1 MRIVSVNVHYQD
13 KLGYQDYY
21 LGKEWKKMGHEVHFV
36 ASDVHFDF
44 PDYDHT
50 VKHII
55 GGKKVGTGLF
65 YNDYGVPV
73 HRLKGTSRKYTGMIW
88 LWGFKKKVKDL
99 KPDIL
104 VLHGILSYQTI
115 RAAFWGKKL
124 GCSIIMDDHTNTLGV
139 RKDKLAA
146 FAFWIFRKL
155 MARRITNTAD
165 KLIATSATTLDV
177 MRDCFGLSG
186 PKVSMVP
193 LGTDTTIFRKDIQL
207 RREGRQ
213 WLGVED
219 EKIVVLYT
227 GKMYPVK
234 KVDLI
239 IDALDEIGFKNYP
252 KVVLALVGD
261 MAADYKILLDEKIK
275 STEFPVIVRQAVA
288 QEFLPALYNGAEIAV
303 WPNALTTST
312 IDASACGCPIII
324 SDYMPERIKRNN
336 GIMIKAGD
344 LEELKSALITL
355 INNPDLRKEMGMNGI
370 KFIQE
375 ELGWKAISQRF
386 ISLN

>member
-21 LGKEWKKMGHEVHFV
+21 LGKEWQKMGHEVHFI

-44 PDYDHT
+44 PDYDNT
-50 VKHII
+50 VRHII
-55 GGKKVGTGLF
+55 GDKKVGTGLF

-88 LWGFKKKVKDL
+88 LWGFKKKVKEL

-115 RAAFWGKKL
+115 RAAFLGKKL
-124 GCSIIMDDHTNTLGV
+124 GCPIIMDDHTNTLGV
-139 RKDKLAA
+139 RRDKMASIS
-146 FAFWIFRKL
+146 FWLFRKL
-155 MARRITNTAD
+155 FARRIMKTAD

-186 PKVSMVP
+186 TKVSMVP
-193 LGTDTTIFRKDIQL
+193 LGTDTTLFRQDDQL
-207 RREGRQ
+207 RRKGRQ
-213 WLGVED
+213 WLGVDE

-227 GKMYPVK
+227 GKMYAVK

-239 IDALDEIGFKNYP
+239 IEALDQIGFKSCPN
-252 KVVLALVGD
+252 VVLALVGD
-261 MAADYKILLDEKIK
+261 MAADYKLVVDEKIK
-275 STEFPVIVRQAVA
+275 NTEFPVIVCQAVS
-288 QEFLPALYNGAEIAV
+288 QEFLPTLYNGADIAV

-324 SDYMPERIKRNN
+324 SDYMPERIKNNN

-344 LEELKSALITL
+344 PEELKSALIAL
-355 INNPDLRKEMGMNGI
+355 INSPDLRKEMGMNGI
-370 KFIQE
+370 KFVQE
-375 ELGWKAISQRF
+375 ELSWKAIAKRF
-386 ISLN
+386 IALN